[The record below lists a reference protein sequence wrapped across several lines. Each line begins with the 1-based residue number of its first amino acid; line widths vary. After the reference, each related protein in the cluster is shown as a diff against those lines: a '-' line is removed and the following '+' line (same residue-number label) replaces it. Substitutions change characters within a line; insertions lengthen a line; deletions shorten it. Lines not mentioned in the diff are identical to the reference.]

1 MSLLPQN
8 YGPQH
13 QAVYVIHR
21 KRLSYLKTA
30 RLHQSRKTK
39 TTETTL
45 EIALQ
50 KELDAIKQVI
60 KYHKT
65 ETTTEESLDIVLA
78 KHDLPEEVIV
88 EQIPSAD
95 YKTMRVNVYTNSH
108 NPQETPREIASY
120 LLPIQDYPEQRM
132 DDIADTTRFLPVK
145 HHIFEHMP
153 EGLFGYTFIGSD
165 KVYINQSL
173 VGARKEETIV
183 HESIHTP
190 DEYETRVLTSWI
202 LNKETNKYTMKG
214 MFVHKQEK

>member
-1 MSLLPQN
+1 MHILPQN
-8 YGPQH
+8 YGPQ
-13 QAVYVIHR
+13 QQPVYLMP
-21 KRLSYLKTA
+21 KRRSSYLTSA

-50 KELDAIKQVI
+50 RELDTLTQVI

-78 KHDLPEEVIV
+78 KHDLPGEVIV

-95 YKTMRVNVYTNSH
+95 YKTMQVNVYTKH
-108 NPQETPREIASY
+108 PHQQTPQQIASY
-120 LLPIQDYPEQRM
+120 TLPVQEYPEQRM
-132 DDIADTTRFLPVK
+132 DDISDTTRFLPVK
-145 HHIFEHMP
+145 HQIFEHMP

-165 KVYINQSL
+165 KVYINQTLQGS
-173 VGARKEETIV
+173 RKEETIV

-202 LNKETNKYTMKG
+202 LNKETNRYTMKG
-214 MFVHKQEK
+214 MFMHKREK